1 MPSQVVAF
9 FRPKRRSADW
19 STEEIAELYRIE
31 HALLEARF
39 SLETDRGVSDE
50 GDPWFV
56 FCRTDGEVLVHI
68 ARIDDEYHLFSGGLA
83 QPLRGRFIS
92 DLSKSFVRQ
101 LPPQLPVRRTDGTQ
115 LFVHP
120 SAALAILIGTI
131 FVAYDDVRLDM
142 RLAADAG
149 DDAGSSDDIAA
160 KPVMQIAVSK
170 FAEGIFGG
178 VRAEAAGR
186 EATYFNIVC
195 AVAAAIGSAALVTV
209 GDQSELSK
217 LNTLEDSEV
226 AVVGTHAAHTPNE
239 VTFESLDDLVKVE
252 NSTQAVDVA
261 LLSGQGAAEE
271 GRGVFAAVSGDDRIV
286 AKLES
291 PILEPVSRDGSG
303 AEKASIGLEY
313 PQDMHLHSLQAEPA
327 NTASVG
333 AAGSGALSSGHR
345 QSGVTV
351 EREAPAGSSH
361 ELNSGASQPLAL
373 AAGTHGNLASHSG
386 LVSIEDFLQSV
397 LKLGSSP
404 IVVGT
409 GTAALAE
416 EAAASEITQFSA
428 GIESTVSSTLY
439 PLFNAAA
446 QEILTN
452 FLRQNVD
459 AQVVFAYGNVVVY
472 DGWKDFD
479 ARPVTV
485 QVWEFDTGATIAI
498 VGHVDDASL
507 S

>member
-19 STEEIAELYRIE
+19 SAEEIAELYRIE
-31 HALLEARF
+31 HALLQARF
-39 SLETDRGVSDE
+39 ALETDRGVSDE

-56 FCRTDGEVLVHI
+56 FCRADGEVLVHI

-83 QPLRGRFIS
+83 QPLRGRLIS
-92 DLSKSFVRQ
+92 DLSKSFVSQ

-115 LFVHP
+115 LFMHP

-131 FVAYDDVRLDM
+131 LVAYDDVRLDM
-142 RLAADAG
+142 SLAADAS
-149 DDAGSSDDIAA
+149 DDAGPSDDIAA
-160 KPVMQIAVSK
+160 KPVMLIAVSK
-170 FAEGIFGG
+170 FAEGVFGG

-217 LNTLEDSEV
+217 LSTLEDPEV
-226 AVVGTHAAHTPNE
+226 AVVGTRAAHTPNE
-239 VTFESLDDLVKVE
+239 VTFESLDNLVKVE
-252 NSTQAVDVA
+252 NSTQAVDVS
-261 LLSGQGAAEE
+261 LLSGQGAEEE
-271 GRGVFAAVSGDDRIV
+271 GRGVFAAMSGDDRIV
-286 AKLES
+286 AKPES
-291 PILEPVSRDGSG
+291 PIPEPVSSDGSG
-303 AEKASIGLEY
+303 SKKASIGLEY
-313 PQDMHLHSLQAEPA
+313 PQDMQLHSLQAEPA

-333 AAGSGALSSGHR
+333 TAGTGALSSGHR
-345 QSGVTV
+345 QAEVTL
-351 EREAPAGSSH
+351 EREAPSH
-361 ELNSGASQPLAL
+361 ELNSGASQPMAL
-373 AAGTHGNLASHSG
+373 AAGTHGNLVSHSG
-386 LVSIEDFLQSV
+386 MVSFEDFLQSV
-397 LKLGSSP
+397 LKVGSSP

-409 GTAALAE
+409 GTASLAE
-416 EAAASEITQFSA
+416 EAVASEITQFSA
-428 GIESTVSSTLY
+428 GIESTISSTLY

-452 FLRQNVD
+452 FLKQNVD
-459 AQVVFAYGNVVVY
+459 AQVVFDHGNVVVY

-498 VGHVDDASL
+498 VGHADHASL
-507 S
+507 G

>member
-31 HALLEARF
+31 HALLQARF

-50 GDPWFV
+50 GDPWFI
-56 FCRTDGEVLVHI
+56 FCRADGEVLVHI

-92 DLSKSFVRQ
+92 DLSKSFVSQ

-142 RLAADAG
+142 SLASEAS
-149 DDAGSSDDIAA
+149 DDGGSSDDIAA
-160 KPVMQIAVSK
+160 KPGMQVAVSK

-186 EATYFNIVC
+186 EATYFNVVC

-217 LNTLEDSEV
+217 LSTLEDSE
-226 AVVGTHAAHTPNE
+226 AAAVGTHAAHTPNE
-239 VTFESLDDLVKVE
+239 VTFESLDNFVKVE
-252 NSTQAVDVA
+252 NSTLAIDVS

-271 GRGVFAAVSGDDRIV
+271 GRGVFAAVSGDDRSV

-291 PILEPVSRDGSG
+291 SIPEPVSSDHNDS
-303 AEKASIGLEY
+303 KNASIGLEY
-313 PQDMHLHSLQAEPA
+313 PQDMQLHSLQAEPA

-333 AAGSGALSSGHR
+333 VAGSGGVSSSHR
-345 QSGVTV
+345 QAEVTL

-361 ELNSGASQPLAL
+361 SGESQSMAM

-386 LVSIEDFLQSV
+386 LVSFEDFLQSV
-397 LKLGSSP
+397 LKLGASP

-409 GTAALAE
+409 GTGSLAE
-416 EAAASEITQFSA
+416 EAATSEITQFSA
-428 GIESTVSSTLY
+428 GIESTISSTLY

-452 FLRQNVD
+452 FLRKIVD
-459 AQVVFAYGNVVVY
+459 AQVVFDHGNVVVY

-498 VGHVDDASL
+498 VGHADHASL
-507 S
+507 G